1 MSNDTLIGGPGDDT
15 IDGGQGNDRLF
26 GLADNDS
33 LLGGI
38 GDDSLYGD
46 GGDDV
51 LRGGAG
57 FDLLAGG
64 TGNDTLEGGEGG
76 DNSYDGDE
84 IFGGE
89 GRDIAIYAGNKAD
102 YQWSRQEST
111 DYYGNF
117 VSYWSVSN
125 SLTNEYDQ
133 LRDVEIL
140 RFNDGDVDIVP
151 PPATLKRV
159 SLDTSGLQQSQPSFQ
174 PLAWSAD
181 GIEVAFRSAA
191 DLLGNG
197 TAYPDRIYTKNLDTG
212 AVRALDEPA
221 NGQVLAVSPD
231 LTHLYYEDAF
241 GGFIVGPADGS
252 SATTIQDGTYTD
264 PNGYEWTVFGSNTE
278 GDVYLTNN
286 GARIARREYLS
297 NYNQT
302 NFTYTHAERWVIRDV
317 ASGNVLFV
325 EDAAGLPASGSGVSD
340 YTDVTEAAIS
350 ADGTTVIFA
359 KPDGTGYG
367 RDITV
372 WNVNSGSL
380 LQTISGSWYLRQIDI
395 SADGGTIAFSAT
407 DLTTYNILA
416 FVTAVGGIPAVAAR
430 NQFGRPVNVDSI
442 DLSADGSVLAFSSED
457 YVLPGSFSG
466 NTNAYRL
473 ELATGLIMLASTDGA
488 GGAGNG
494 QSLLPLLSPDG
505 QRLAFQ
511 SDAAN
516 LAPNDT
522 NGTTDIFVF
531 DTRVIGDPLPTIT
544 GTDDPVVGDVLY
556 GTPSA
561 DVVAAL
567 RGDDFVESAEGNDL
581 VMAGLGNDT
590 AYGGDGNDELRGEG
604 GDDVLSGNDGDDTL
618 LGGDESDTIYGGAGN
633 DKLYGGDA
641 RTIYGQITYL
651 YGTNY
656 LYGGDGNDELY
667 GGGGN
672 DYLNPGPGDDT
683 VDGGVSDF
691 YRTASDSNGNS
702 LDYSS
707 GYVNTSS
714 GVYVNLANGTATDP
728 DGGNDSLS
736 NINSVSGTENDD
748 TLIGND
754 DLNPQDNYTYL
765 YGRGGNDDLQGGSAG
780 AWLDGDQG
788 DDTLTLG
795 GGGGYLF
802 GGSGNDVLKGGTGFD
817 YAYLSTY
824 SGNSVTG
831 LTITLLAPGTG
842 LTYQLVSDGT
852 GGTDQ
857 LYDNIEGLY
866 GSYLNDF
873 LTGNSA
879 ANDFYGSEGNDTIMG
894 LGGNDTIHGGPGTD
908 IAVYAGTVAG
918 YEIFNTYSYVSQGI
932 GYAQWQVMDID
943 LADGDDGTDYV
954 WTVSNEDGTELL
966 QFADGTFLITAV
978 GTPDADLIYGGSSP
992 DTLDG
997 GAGTDQI
1004 FAGGGDD
1011 SVHGGEGEDILYGE
1025 DGNDFLEGDDGN
1037 DVIYGGAG
1045 NDYIIGDSGLGDDK
1059 LYGEEGDDTLVG
1071 HAGNDLLSGGA
1082 GDDSLEGGEGD
1093 DTLIGGFGNDTLVG
1107 GDANDIAVFSGV
1119 KNGYIVELF
1128 ADGRTRVIDIN
1139 ITDGDDGT
1147 DVLEGVEK
1155 LQFAPD
1161 LNQPP
1166 TAVVLT
1172 NVTASLAENTSTASR
1187 IKVADIAIT
1196 DDALGSNTISLF
1208 GTDAAAFEL
1217 NGTTLFL
1224 KAGSS
1229 LNFETKT
1236 AYAVTVS
1243 VSDTTIVGS
1252 IPVSTGYSLAVTDV
1266 NEAPTS
1272 LVLSATAFNENIAAG
1287 SLVASLSSTDP
1298 DQLPQ
1303 SFTYALV
1310 AGAGDT
1316 DNLAFNV
1323 TGNELHITSSPD
1335 YEFKPIYSIRLKA
1348 TDQGGLSFERNVQL
1362 AVNDLPDST
1371 YYSFSSSAPVV
1382 YEGGALALGISST
1395 NVAPGTHVY
1404 WSFSGTGIT
1413 SADFNDG
1420 ILSGINTL
1428 GADGGAGFTKTI
1440 AADSLV
1446 EGDEGLEVKF
1456 FSDSARTQQLGST
1469 ILVTI
1474 KEPFVGV
1481 VTEGHDIITGTA
1493 ADETIRGVPIGSTQR
1508 GRGTIDKLTGGGGND
1523 NFVLGDASGMF
1534 YDDGNLAV
1542 PETKDM
1548 AWITDFSVGDKII
1561 LFGSAANYQLISA
1574 RYSGFKGLQINALL
1588 PASTPEPIGFV
1599 QAATFATLNLANPNQ
1614 FTYS

>member
-1 MSNDTLIGGPGDDT
+1 VSNDTLIGGLGDDT

-33 LLGGI
+33 ILGGT
-38 GDDSLYGD
+38 GSDSLYGD
-46 GGDDV
+46 GGDDI
-51 LRGGAG
+51 LRGGSG
-57 FDLLAGG
+57 YDLLVGG
-64 TGNDTLEGGEGG
+64 TGNDTFESGEGG
-76 DNSYDGDE
+76 DYLNGGDT
-84 IFGGE
+84 IYGGE
-89 GRDIAIYAGNKAD
+89 GLDIAIYAGDLAE
-102 YQWSRQEST
+102 YQWSQIESI
-111 DYYGNF
+111 DGYGNF
-117 VSYWSVSN
+117 VNYWWVSN
-125 SLTNEYDQ
+125 SLTYENDE
-133 LRDVEIL
+133 LRNVEVL
-140 RFNDGDVDIVP
+140 RFNDGEVVI
-151 PPATLKRV
+151 
-159 SLDTSGLQQSQPSFQ
+159 LDTS
-174 PLAWSAD
+174 
-181 GIEVAFRSAA
+181 
-191 DLLGNG
+191 
-197 TAYPDRIYTKNLDTG
+197 
-212 AVRALDEPA
+212 
-221 NGQVLAVSPD
+221 VS
-231 LTHLYYEDAF
+231 
-241 GGFIVGPADGS
+241 V
-252 SATTIQDGTYTD
+252 
-264 PNGYEWTVFGSNTE
+264 
-278 GDVYLTNN
+278 
-286 GARIARREYLS
+286 
-297 NYNQT
+297 
-302 NFTYTHAERWVIRDV
+302 
-317 ASGNVLFV
+317 
-325 EDAAGLPASGSGVSD
+325 
-340 YTDVTEAAIS
+340 
-350 ADGTTVIFA
+350 
-359 KPDGTGYG
+359 
-367 RDITV
+367 
-372 WNVNSGSL
+372 
-380 LQTISGSWYLRQIDI
+380 
-395 SADGGTIAFSAT
+395 
-407 DLTTYNILA
+407 
-416 FVTAVGGIPAVAAR
+416 
-430 NQFGRPVNVDSI
+430 
-442 DLSADGSVLAFSSED
+442 
-457 YVLPGSFSG
+457 
-466 NTNAYRL
+466 
-473 ELATGLIMLASTDGA
+473 
-488 GGAGNG
+488 
-494 QSLLPLLSPDG
+494 
-505 QRLAFQ
+505 
-511 SDAAN
+511 
-516 LAPNDT
+516 
-522 NGTTDIFVF
+522 
-531 DTRVIGDPLPTIT
+531 DPLPTIT
-544 GTDDPVVGDVLY
+544 GTDDPVSGDTLY
-556 GTPSA
+556 GTQIA
-561 DVVAAL
+561 DVVSAL
-567 RGDDFVESAEGNDL
+567 HGNDYVIAAEGTDL
-581 VMAGLGNDT
+581 VIAGLGNDT
-590 AYGGDGNDELRGEG
+590 VEGGEGNDELRGEG
-604 GDDVLSGNDGDDTL
+604 GDDLLFGNDGDDLL
-618 LGGDESDTIYGGAGN
+618 LGGDESDSLRGGAGN

-641 RTIYGQITYL
+641 RTIYGQHLTSN
-651 YGTNY
+651 GANY
-656 LYGGDGNDELY
+656 LYGDDGNDELY
-667 GGGGN
+667 GGGG
-672 DYLNPGPGDDT
+672 DDHLDPGPGDDT
-683 VDGGVSDF
+683 VDGGVAD
-691 YRTASDSNGNS
+691 YQASDSHWNY
-702 LDYSS
+702 LYYEY
-707 GYVNTSS
+707 GYANTAA
-714 GVYVNLANGTATDP
+714 GVYVDLASGTATDP
-728 DGGNDSLS
+728 DGGHDTLH
-736 NINSVSGTENDD
+736 NINYVYGTANDD

-754 DLNPQDNYTYL
+754 RQDQYQNINTYL
-765 YGRGGNDDLQGGSAG
+765 YGRGGDDTLEGRSGN
-780 AWLDGDQG
+780 AWLEGG
-788 DDTLTLG
+788 EGNDTLTLG
-795 GGGGYLF
+795 NGGGYLI
-802 GGSGNDVLKGGTGFD
+802 GGLGNDVLKGGTGFD
-817 YAYLSTY
+817 TAAFFSDSYYGP
-824 SGNSVTG
+824 SGQG

-842 LTYQLVSDGT
+842 LNYQVVNDAN
-852 GGTDQ
+852 GGIDK
-857 LYDNIEGLY
+857 LYDNIEGLW
-866 GSYLNDF
+866 GSFFNDI
-873 LTGNSA
+873 LSGNSA
-879 ANDFYGSEGNDTIMG
+879 ANEFFGNHGDDTITG
-894 LGGNDTIHGGPGTD
+894 FGGNDRIYGGTGID
-908 IAVYAGTVAG
+908 IAVYAGNIAG
-918 YEIFNTYSYVSQGI
+918 YQISKTYSEVVNFI
-932 GYAQWQVMDID
+932 GYAVWQVKDIY
-943 LADGDDGTDYV
+943 LADGDDGTDSV
-954 WTVSNEDGTELL
+954 WTETGEGGTELL
-966 QFADGTFLITAV
+966 QFADGTFVITALPD
-978 GTPDADLIYGGSSP
+978 GTPGGDLLYGGSSP

-997 GAGTDQI
+997 GLGSDQI
-1004 FAGGGDD
+1004 YAGGGDD
-1011 SVHGGEGEDILYGE
+1011 SVHGGDGDDVLYGE

-1187 IKVADIAIT
+1187 IKVADIAIN

-1316 DNLAFNV
+1316 DNLAFNI

-1335 YEFKPIYSIRLKA
+1335 YEVKPTYSIRLKA

-1474 KEPFVGV
+1474 KEPFIGV
-1481 VTEGHDIITGTA
+1481 VTDGHDIITGTA

-1508 GRGTIDKLTGGGGND
+1508 GRGTVDKLTGGGGND

-1599 QAATFATLNLANPNQ
+1599 QAATLATLNLANPNQ